1 VIRIVRGP
9 EPRGLKR
16 AAPSRL
22 KAAAEAFN
30 AHGGPSPQLTATLT
44 GYGTRKTKEALFQAQ
59 RGKCAWCERHT
70 DISSAPVEH
79 YRPKDGAWRHLPGE
93 PSRIDAGH
101 YWWLTWSW
109 SNLLFSCSRCND
121 AGHKANYFPLR
132 LHTRS
137 AAVPVSPLPIP
148 PPSPVVDV
156 SGEHP
161 LLLDPAGSED
171 PLDHIEWRAANT
183 TFSRRDWTW
192 TPLGRTEEGDATV
205 RILKLDELADRMQGH
220 VRTRLLPSIEEMEA
234 HLSAGRVAEAH
245 KRWKQLL
252 DDNLAPMSELTA
264 FTWQALAFLVPEN
277 YRRRHGLAAPRKP
290 GASRSP

>member
-9 EPRGLKR
+9 EPRGLKS
-16 AAPSRL
+16 AAPRRRET
-22 KAAAEAFN
+22 AARAFN
-30 AHGGPSPQLTATLT
+30 AHGGPSPQLTALLT
-44 GYGTRKTKEALFQAQ
+44 GYGARKTKEVRFQSQ
-59 RGKCAWCERHT
+59 HGKCAWCERHT

-79 YRPKDGAWRHLPGE
+79 YRPKDGAWRNLPGQ
-93 PSRIDAGH
+93 PLRIDAGH

-132 LHTRS
+132 RHTRS
-137 AAVPVSPLPIP
+137 AAVPVGPLPIP
-148 PPSPVVDV
+148 PPNPIVDV

-161 LLLDPAGSED
+161 LLLDPTGPED

-183 TFSRRDWTW
+183 TFNRRDWTW

-220 VRTRLLPSIEEMEA
+220 VRTRLLPSIEEMEG
-234 HLSAGRVAEAH
+234 HIEAGRMAAAH
-245 KRWKQLL
+245 KRWNQLL
-252 DDNLAPMSELTA
+252 DDNLVEC
-264 FTWQALAFLVPEN
+264 
-277 YRRRHGLAAPRKP
+277 PR
-290 GASRSP
+290 SFWT